1 MRGRARATLP
11 VAPVDTAAPTLDRRA
26 PAPRAWRRHS
36 LFRIAMVSLG
46 FAVLIAC
53 LFGLMLAW
61 ESPTGTAARL
71 RQIGLLHWLVSG
83 NWPAKVGAGLLML
96 GIGALMRYALLNFD
110 VPATIKLASGI
121 GAATALAI
129 ASFALRAAARHRALH
144 LALAGAALG
153 VSYLTAY
160 AAYGFFGFVTS
171 PQALAL
177 LVVVAGAAGVFAVTS
192 RAMSVAVLAMT
203 GAYLAPAFAMT
214 TPGPL
219 AVYGYYLAA
228 SAIAATMIAL
238 RGWRALMHLSFL
250 FTLAGALFFGW
261 TRGFYQPQHYP
272 LMQPLLLALVA
283 LHLAMPLL
291 EARSLYAQR
300 GRWLAH
306 ADRVY
311 FALLPLVAV
320 ALTLA
325 IAPRAAIEGALGL
338 ALLSALWSGAALLC
352 MRTRG
357 NGALAHFVVA
367 GLLLL
372 AAGLLAL
379 DDVPWLLLALAATVA
394 VLVLKP
400 TLGGER
406 DRSDALTLA
415 VALLGALH
423 VIDAVLA
430 RPVDIAFLHGAFAE
444 RLAGAGL
451 ILLGA
456 GSAQRR
462 AGRHAAALGVLGA
475 GALLLALATELAK
488 LDLPFLSYYVLTAAV
503 AVQLAHAAWMLRRAA
518 RTWSVVACAAVVM
531 AASFWA
537 SQTTGALTLPAL
549 ALTLAAAVVAAL
561 AVLRSPGASDDTRA
575 TALVAIFFAALP
587 WVGAVD
593 ALLRD
598 EHAVELLLTLA
609 VVASLTAG
617 RALKTPLASW
627 HDSAVPVMGTVAAL
641 LLLALTTVRI
651 ERSAVAIATE
661 FAALAAIW
669 LAARPRPQAPPRL
682 APSPFALTALG
693 GALLIVQA
701 MILRAFGPAH
711 EPLTLLDL
719 AHMQYPALLSL
730 LWALLG
736 GALAGWATRVA
747 SRGLWSVGA
756 CLLVLAALKV
766 VLVDFSGLGDLGN
779 IVAVIAAGLV
789 FLGVAWL
796 APMPRPRA
804 NDPLQADEFARNA
817 ARGEAAVPPRA

>member
-1 MRGRARATLP
+1 
-11 VAPVDTAAPTLDRRA
+11 
-26 PAPRAWRRHS
+26 
-36 LFRIAMVSLG
+36 MVSLG

-71 RQIGLLHWLVSG
+71 RQSGLLHWLVSG

-110 VPATIKLASGI
+110 VPPTVKLASGI
-121 GAATALAI
+121 GAACALAI
-129 ASFALRAAARHRALH
+129 ASFALRAVARHRALH

-171 PQALAL
+171 LQALAL
-177 LVVVAGAAGVFAVTS
+177 LVLVAGAAGVFAVTS
-192 RAMSVAVLAMT
+192 QAMSVAVLALT

-214 TPGPL
+214 APGPL

-283 LHLAMPLL
+283 IHLAMPRL
-291 EARSLYAQR
+291 EARALAAQR
-300 GRWLAH
+300 GRWQAH
-306 ADRVY
+306 ADRAYVV
-311 FALLPLVAV
+311 LLPLVAA

-325 IAPRAAIEGALGL
+325 IAPRAASEGALGL
-338 ALLSALWSGAALLC
+338 ALLSALWSGAALWS
-352 MRTRG
+352 MRARG
-357 NGALAHFVVA
+357 DGALAHFVVA

-372 AAGLLAL
+372 AAGLMAL
-379 DDVPWLLLALAATVA
+379 DDMPWLLLTLAATVA
-394 VLVLKP
+394 MLVLKP
-400 TLGGER
+400 TLGGAR
-406 DRSDALTLA
+406 DRSDALTLG

-430 RPVDIAFLHGAFAE
+430 RPVDIAFLHGGFAE
-444 RLAGAGL
+444 RLAGALL

-456 GSAQRR
+456 FTAQRR
-462 AGRHAAALGVLGA
+462 AGRHAAALGMLGA

-488 LDLPFLSYYVLTAAV
+488 LDLPYLAYYALAAAV
-503 AVQLAHAAWMLRRAA
+503 ATQLAHAAWTLHHAA
-518 RTWSVVACAAVVM
+518 RTWAVATCAALTM
-531 AASFWA
+531 ASSFWA
-537 SQTTGALTLPAL
+537 AQSTHALTLPAL

-593 ALLRD
+593 VLLRD
-598 EHAVELLLTLA
+598 GHAVELLLTLGLA
-609 VVASLTAG
+609 LSLAAG
-617 RALKTPLASW
+617 RALKTPHPSW
-627 HDSAVPVMGTVAAL
+627 HDSAAPVMGTVAAL

-661 FAALAAIW
+661 FTALAAIW
-669 LAARPRPQAPPRL
+669 LAARPLPQAPPR
-682 APSPFALTALG
+682 PSQSPFALVALG

-701 MILRAFGPAH
+701 MILRTFGPAR

-719 AHMQYPALLSL
+719 AHMHYPALLSL

-736 GALAGWATRVA
+736 GALAGWATRVD

-766 VLVDFSGLGDLGN
+766 VLVDFSGLGQLGN

-796 APMPRPRA
+796 APMPRPRLD
-804 NDPLQADEFARNA
+804 DPLQADEFARNA
-817 ARGEAAVPPRA
+817 ARGEAAAPPRA